1 VTHPAVVQPRR
12 AARTLIAGAV
22 VAAIVALLAGVPPAA
37 VPAAV
42 ATTAASVGTTTASS
56 ATIHA
61 TTATTTTTATT
72 AASMAASVLTWVNQ
86 ARIARGLRPLRGWNT
101 LSSLAT
107 YRAGRMASTGS
118 LSHSVG
124 GDLGSELTARVTWWT
139 YGEAIGMTTA
149 GWGTSAAWSLY
160 TMWKASSFHWSILM
174 SSRLNYVGLGF
185 AYRSANGATYAS
197 VIETESPDHSPPTR
211 SFTGS
216 WRSGTTIGWSWT
228 GSDVALQTHTSGLRN
243 FDVNERRD
251 DGSWVRLRSG
261 TTSRSLSLSGRAH
274 GHTYLLSIRARDYRG
289 NVSSWTTRSI
299 YVP

>member
-1 VTHPAVVQPRR
+1 VTHPAVVPPRR
-12 AARTLIAGAV
+12 AARTLIAGALG
-22 VAAIVALLAGVPPAA
+22 AAIVALLAGVPAGA
-37 VPAAV
+37 VPAAA
-42 ATTAASVGTTTASS
+42 ATTAASA
-56 ATIHA
+56 ATIQA
-61 TTATTTTTATT
+61 TTATTTTTTAT

-86 ARIARGLRPLRGWNT
+86 ARLARGLRPLRGWNT
-101 LSSLAT
+101 LSSLAA

-118 LSHSVG
+118 LSHTVG

-197 VIETESPDHSPPTR
+197 VIETESPDHSAPHR

-243 FDVNERRD
+243 FDVSERRD

-289 NVSSWTTRSI
+289 NVSSWTTLSI